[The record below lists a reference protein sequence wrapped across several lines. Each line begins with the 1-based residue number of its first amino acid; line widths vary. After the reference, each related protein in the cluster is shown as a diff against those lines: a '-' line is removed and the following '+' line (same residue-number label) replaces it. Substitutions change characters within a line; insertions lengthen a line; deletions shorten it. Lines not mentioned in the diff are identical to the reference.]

1 MRVLTYDDFQKG
13 LLYEDYADYV
23 DYDRGVVI
31 KNEKIVEKNNN
42 NDDDRKDLKAE
53 NRELKKVCFALTVFS
68 LFLVFCFFVTR

>member
-1 MRVLTYDDFQKG
+1 MRILTYDDFQKG

-23 DYDRGVVI
+23 DYDRGVVV

-42 NDDDRKDLKAE
+42 YDDSKDLKAE
-53 NRELKKVCFALTVFS
+53 NKELKKVCFALTVFS

>member
-31 KNEKIVEKNNN
+31 KNEKIAQKNN
-42 NDDDRKDLKAE
+42 NDDEKKDLKAE
-53 NRELKKVCFALTVFS
+53 NKELKKVCFALTLFS
-68 LFLVFCFFVTR
+68 LFLIFCFFVTR

>member
-31 KNEKIVEKNNN
+31 KNEKIAQKNNN

-53 NRELKKVCFALTVFS
+53 NRELKKVCFALTLFS
-68 LFLVFCFFVTR
+68 LFLIFCFFVTR

>member
-23 DYDRGVVI
+23 DYDRGVVV
-31 KNEKIVEKNNN
+31 KENKIVEKD
-42 NDDDRKDLKAE
+42 DDDREALKSE
-53 NRELKKVCFALTVFS
+53 NKELKKVCFALTVFN

>member
-23 DYDRGVVI
+23 DYDRGVVV
-31 KNEKIVEKNNN
+31 KNEKIIENNN
-42 NDDDRKDLKAE
+42 NYDDRKDLKAE

>member
-31 KNEKIVEKNNN
+31 KNEKIIENN
-42 NDDDRKDLKAE
+42 NDDEKKDLKAE
-53 NRELKKVCFALTVFS
+53 NRELKKVCFALTLFS
-68 LFLVFCFFVTR
+68 LFLIFCFFVTR

>member
-23 DYDRGVVI
+23 DYDRGVVV
-31 KNEKIVEKNNN
+31 KNEKIVEK
-42 NDDDRKDLKAE
+42 DDDDEKKDLKAE

-68 LFLVFCFFVTR
+68 LFLAFCFFVTR

>member
-1 MRVLTYDDFQKG
+1 MRILTYDDFQKG

-53 NRELKKVCFALTVFS
+53 NKELKKVCFALTLFS
-68 LFLVFCFFVTR
+68 LFLIFCFFVTR

>member
-1 MRVLTYDDFQKG
+1 MRILTYDDFQKG

-23 DYDRGVVI
+23 DYDRGVVV
-31 KNEKIVEKNNN
+31 KNEKIVEK
-42 NDDDRKDLKAE
+42 DDDRENLKAE